1 MYRDLAAL
9 HTLLQAVANNPYP
22 TVYLVYPK
30 DMPDL
35 VSALKGAPAPER
47 TAEAHEDSEKTE
59 KAKVTP
65 DDTPIVNAPELP
77 ESAIQFLYRPSP
89 SWFTDE
95 DRKSKN
101 GVISACKRAL
111 NATLITFLSS
121 LSLPSPS
128 TSLALSHPFTH
139 SRSSSL
145 SPSFTHTHFHC
156 VCLLLSRS

>member
-121 LSLPSPS
+121 LSL
-128 TSLALSHPFTH
+128 
-139 SRSSSL
+139 SS
-145 SPSFTHTHFHC
+145 
-156 VCLLLSRS
+156 